1 MEKLDFEMEIP
12 EGIKVEVR
20 DNSIFV
26 SHGSYKIS
34 RKISSKGFDAK
45 IEGNLIK
52 FHSNRNSK
60 RERTTFGTYAAHIK
74 SMFKGVEHGHKYV
87 LKICSGH
94 FPMNVSIANNE
105 ITIKNFLGEA
115 VPRKAK
121 LDSFVKV
128 GVSGDIIIVESIDK
142 EKAGLIASR
151 IEQLTKV
158 RGRDLRVFQDGIYII
173 DKDGKGV

>member
-1 MEKLDFEMEIP
+1 MTKLESEMKIP

-20 DNSIFV
+20 DNYIFV
-26 SHGSYKIS
+26 SSGSKTVS
-34 RKISSKGFDAK
+34 RKITSKGFDIK
-45 IEGNLIK
+45 IDGDMIK
-52 FHSNRNSK
+52 FSSKRNSK
-60 RERTTFGTYAAHIK
+60 RERTTFGTYEAHIK
-74 SMFKGVEHGHKYV
+74 SMFKGVKQGHKYV

-115 VPRKAK
+115 VPRKAE
-121 LDSFVKV
+121 LDSDVKV
-128 GVSGDIIIVESIDK
+128 TISGDLINVESVSK

-158 RGRDLRVFQDGIYII
+158 KGRDLRVFQDGIYII
-173 DKDGKGV
+173 DKDGKGL

>member
-1 MEKLDFEMEIP
+1 MEKLDSEMEIP
-12 EGIKVEVR
+12 KEIKVEVR

-26 SHGSYKIS
+26 SFGQREIS
-34 RKISSKGFDAK
+34 RKIASKGFDVK
-45 IEGNLIK
+45 VDGNIIR
-52 FHSNRNSK
+52 FHADRNTR
-60 RERTTFGTYAAHIK
+60 RERTVLGTYEAHIK
-74 SMFKGVEHGHKYV
+74 SMFRGIKNGHKYV

-121 LDSFVKV
+121 LDSDVKV
-128 GVSGDIIIVESIDK
+128 TVSGDIINVESFDK

-151 IEQLTKV
+151 IEQLTRVK
-158 RGRDLRVFQDGIYII
+158 GRDLRVFQDGIYII
-173 DKDGKGV
+173 DKDGKGL